1 MAVREYAAEPPPQ
14 ISGRGGSARAN
25 LRPLRGFLW
34 RGLLEQS
41 VAERLAWAAFV
52 AGLLWLAIWWAL
64 S

>member
-1 MAVREYAAEPPPQ
+1 MAVRERVAGPTPR
-14 ISGRGGSARAN
+14 ISGRGGSARAR
-25 LRPLRGFLW
+25 LQPLRGFLR

-41 VAERLAWAAFV
+41 VVERLTWAAFV